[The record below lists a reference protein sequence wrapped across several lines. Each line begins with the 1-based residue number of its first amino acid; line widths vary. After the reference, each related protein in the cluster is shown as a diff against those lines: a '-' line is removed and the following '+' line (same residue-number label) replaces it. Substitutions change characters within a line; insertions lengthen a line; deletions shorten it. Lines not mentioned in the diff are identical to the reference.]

1 MELVST
7 KVPAD
12 ILGDVEALQEQE
24 GITQSE
30 AVRRLMRKGIKKE
43 QEERTDH
50 SLSTGILVYSAVFLA
65 VGLVGTTGGVTL
77 SLDAAFGPAMLALG
91 LLGTAAGLYVR
102 REHEGSPDLP
112 VGRPNQ

>member
-43 QEERTDH
+43 QEEQTDH
-50 SLSTGILVYSAVFLA
+50 SLSTGILIYSAVFLA
-65 VGLVGTTGGVTL
+65 VGLVGTTGGVTVAV
-77 SLDAAFGPAMLALG
+77 DASFGPPMLALG
-91 LLGTAAGLYVR
+91 LIGTAAGIYVR
-102 REHEGSPDLP
+102 REREGPDSPCPDP
-112 VGRPNQ
+112 DQE